1 MKSARILE
9 PNKPLE
15 VQELETSM
23 SRVHRYSSKLNHQV
37 FAIVVGFK
45 KSILEDFLN
54 NKALL

>member
-1 MKSARILE
+1 MKSARIVK

-15 VQELETSM
+15 VQELETPK
-23 SRVHRYSSKLNHQV
+23 SRVHRYSSKLNHRV
-37 FAIVVGFK
+37 FAIVVRFK